1 VFPPPIT
8 IMAGSV
14 KQIEHE
20 IALLEEA
27 IADIAQELHQ
37 CYSDYL
43 QVLGDG
49 LRQQLILA
57 TYHLCTQGYPEAFL
71 KLSFARR
78 QELQSQIRHHVSR
91 SQNRLFN
98 LVRAPIS
105 EQKPPSDEAETSD
118 DVEPSPDRENTENE
132 DNQKVRPS
140 ISTLKPISPSSPK
153 PLLITPSHLL
163 RWQEN
168 IEEAT
173 AKILHR
179 LSHEINLL
187 LQQSTILPQ
196 ELPVALIEAASK
208 TEPPLEATA
217 GNTPNLLTLM
227 VETEDENEEQT
238 SRVTQLIT
246 VHLRISEIEFS
257 DPRVMAGRHQIR
269 NVIKR
274 LNQLGRNYQKKLRE
288 RAVLQAEAAW
298 RSSWFDE

>member
-1 VFPPPIT
+1 
-8 IMAGSV
+8 MAGSV
-14 KQIEHE
+14 KQIEQE
-20 IALLEEA
+20 IAALEDA

-43 QVLGDG
+43 QVLGEG

-71 KLSFARR
+71 KLSFSRR
-78 QELQSQIRHHVSR
+78 QELQSQIRHQVSR

-105 EQKPPSDEAETSD
+105 QQKPDENDPQKSEDS
-118 DVEPSPDRENTENE
+118 EPSPETESQENQ
-132 DNQKVRPS
+132 DFRPS
-140 ISTLKPISPSSPK
+140 ISPLKSVSPSSPK
-153 PLLITPSHLL
+153 PLLITPYHLL

-168 IEEAT
+168 IDEAT
-173 AKILHR
+173 TKILHR

-187 LQQSTILPQ
+187 LQEYAIMPP

-257 DPRVMAGRHQIR
+257 DPRVMAGRQKIR
-269 NVIKR
+269 QVVKR

>member
-1 VFPPPIT
+1 
-8 IMAGSV
+8 MAGSV
-14 KQIEHE
+14 KQVEHE

-43 QVLGDG
+43 QVLGDA
-49 LRQQLILA
+49 LRRQLILA

-71 KLSFARR
+71 RLSFAQR
-78 QELQSQIRHHVSR
+78 QELQSQIRHQVAR
-91 SQNRLFN
+91 AQNQLFN
-98 LVRAPIS
+98 LVCSPIS
-105 EQKPPSDEAETSD
+105 EQNSDQA
-118 DVEPSPDRENTENE
+118 EPSSDQGNTQNTENNQNQ
-132 DNQKVRPS
+132 DNQKVRQL
-140 ISTLKPISPSSPK
+140 ISTLEPVSPSSPK

-168 IEEAT
+168 IDKAI
-173 AKILHR
+173 AKILHQ
-179 LSHEINLL
+179 LSHETNLL
-187 LQQSTILPQ
+187 LQQWTILPQ
-196 ELPVALIEAASK
+196 GLPVTLIETASK
-208 TEPPLEATA
+208 TEPPPEATA

-246 VHLRISEIEFS
+246 IHLRISEIEFS

-269 NVIKR
+269 DVIKR
-274 LNQLGRNYQKKLRE
+274 LSQLGRNYQRKLRE